1 MNLPTKLTV
10 LRIILAIV
18 VMVLLM
24 FPFEAV
30 GISIPVI
37 RTTLDMDLRYIIA
50 GVIFLIAS
58 FTDFLDGY
66 LARRNNQVTD
76 TGKMLDAIAD
86 KMLVN
91 PVLIIFSAEG
101 LISPIVPV
109 IVVARDIV
117 VNTIKME
124 AASKGKVVA
133 AIKSGKIKTASLM
146 TGMVLLFFSNMP
158 FELINIRVDL
168 FLIYFATLMSLI
180 SMVQYY
186 SLNKKIIF
194 EKKKGKKKGKWLP

>member
-18 VMVLLM
+18 VMALLM
-24 FPFEAV
+24 FPFEAI

-37 RTTLDMDLRYIIA
+37 RTTIDMDLRYIVA

-66 LARRNNQVTD
+66 LARKNNQVTD

-194 EKKKGKKKGKWLP
+194 EK

>member
-10 LRIILAIV
+10 TRIILAVFI
-18 VMVLLM
+18 MILLI
-24 FPFEAV
+24 FPFNAV
-30 GISIPVI
+30 GISLPVI
-37 RTTLDMDLRYIIA
+37 RAGVDIDIRYLVAGIIFIIA
-50 GVIFLIAS
+50 SI
-58 FTDFLDGY
+58 TDFFDGY
-66 LARRNNQVTD
+66 LARKNNQVTD

-86 KMLVN
+86 KVLVN
-91 PVLIIFSAEG
+91 PILIIFAAEG

-109 IVVARDIV
+109 VVVVRDIV

-146 TGMVLLFFSNMP
+146 IGIVLLFFNDVP
-158 FELINIRVDL
+158 FIYINIRIDL
-168 FLIYFATLMSLI
+168 LFIYFATIMSLV

-186 SLNKKIIF
+186 LLNKKILF
-194 EKKKGKKKGKWLP
+194 KES

>member
-10 LRIILAIV
+10 TRIILAVFI
-18 VMVLLM
+18 MILLI
-24 FPFEAV
+24 FPFNAV
-30 GISIPVI
+30 GISLPVI
-37 RTTLDMDLRYIIA
+37 RAGVDIDIRYLIAGIIFIIA
-50 GVIFLIAS
+50 SI
-58 FTDFLDGY
+58 TDFFDGY
-66 LARRNNQVTD
+66 LARKNNQVTD

-86 KMLVN
+86 KVLVN
-91 PVLIIFSAEG
+91 PILIIFAAEG

-109 IVVARDIV
+109 VVVVRDIV

-146 TGMVLLFFSNMP
+146 IGIVLLFFNDVP
-158 FELINIRVDL
+158 FIYINIRIDL
-168 FLIYFATLMSLI
+168 LFIYFATIMSLV

-186 SLNKKIIF
+186 LLNKKILF
-194 EKKKGKKKGKWLP
+194 KES

>member
-10 LRIILAIV
+10 VRIILSIII
-18 VMVLLM
+18 MILLM
-24 FPFEAV
+24 FPFDAV
-30 GISIPVI
+30 GLSFPVV
-37 RTTLDMDLRYIIA
+37 RA
-50 GVIFLIAS
+50 GVDIDVKYIVSGIIFIVAS

-66 LARRNNQVTD
+66 LARKNNQVTD

-86 KMLVN
+86 KVLTN
-91 PVLIIFSAEG
+91 PILIIFAAEG

-109 IVVARDIV
+109 VVVVRDIV
-117 VNTIKME
+117 VNAIKME

-146 TGMVLLFFSNMP
+146 IGMVLLFFGNLP
-158 FELINIRVDL
+158 FVYINIRVDL
-168 FLIYFATLMSLI
+168 LFIYFATIMSLV
-180 SMVQYY
+180 SMVQYF

-194 EKKKGKKKGKWLP
+194 SDLEK

>member
-10 LRIILAIV
+10 TRIILAV
-18 VMVLLM
+18 FVMILLI
-24 FPFEAV
+24 FPFNAV
-30 GISIPVI
+30 GISLPVI
-37 RTTLDMDLRYIIA
+37 RAGVDIDIRYLIAGIIFIIA
-50 GVIFLIAS
+50 SI
-58 FTDFLDGY
+58 TDFFDGY
-66 LARRNNQVTD
+66 LARKNNQVTD

-86 KMLVN
+86 KVLVN
-91 PVLIIFSAEG
+91 PILIIFAAEG

-109 IVVARDIV
+109 VVVVRDIV

-146 TGMVLLFFSNMP
+146 IGIVLLFFNDVP
-158 FELINIRVDL
+158 FIYINIRIDL
-168 FLIYFATLMSLI
+168 LFIYFATIMSLV

-186 SLNKKIIF
+186 LLNKKILF
-194 EKKKGKKKGKWLP
+194 KES

>member
-10 LRIILAIV
+10 LRIILAVI

-37 RTTLDMDLRYIIA
+37 RTTIDMDLRYIIA

-66 LARRNNQVTD
+66 LARKNNQVTD

-91 PVLIIFSAEG
+91 PVLIIFCAEG

-109 IVVARDIV
+109 VVVARDIV

-194 EKKKGKKKGKWLP
+194 EK

>member
-1 MNLPTKLTV
+1 MNFPTKLTV
-10 LRIILAIV
+10 VRIILAI
-18 VMVLLM
+18 MILVLLM
-24 FPFEAV
+24 FPFDAI

-37 RTTLDMDLRYIIA
+37 RTVVDMDLRYIIA

-66 LARRNNQVTD
+66 LARKNNQVTD

-86 KMLVN
+86 KILVN
-91 PVLIIFSAEG
+91 PVLIIFAAEG
-101 LISPIVPV
+101 LIHPVVPV
-109 IVVARDIV
+109 IVVVRDIV

-124 AASKGKVVA
+124 AAAKGKVVA
-133 AIKSGKIKTASLM
+133 AIQSGKIKTASLM
-146 TGMVLLFFSNMP
+146 IGMVLLFFSNMP

-168 FLIYFATLMSLI
+168 FFIYFATLMSLI

-194 EKKKGKKKGKWLP
+194 GK

>member
-10 LRIILAIV
+10 LRIILAII

-37 RTTLDMDLRYIIA
+37 RTTIDMDLRYIIA

-101 LISPIVPV
+101 LISPIVSA

-194 EKKKGKKKGKWLP
+194 EK